1 VTLAVDADGTD
12 PLASALDA
20 PGVSAD

>member
-1 VTLAVDADGTD
+1 VTLAVDADRTD